1 MTADG
6 RRYSAVVL
14 DISPNGVFIQTS
26 AQLAVGAIVDLELN
40 LPGVDGPVTAQA
52 RVARLKLVP
61 HELRSVAKGGL
72 GLHIDLPP
80 REFLEYYAVATRAEI
95 PGAAPPKPDVP
106 KPGVARRKPVKARA
120 KPRPRPVKKKKTEI
134 EYRVRLSQIG
144 GNRTLNLVILCD
156 TMGQA
161 EELVERYGG
170 EPLAPRLP
178 PAVYY
183 IPPGGEP
190 VRIED
195 NMIRPNGIQ
204 LSREES
210 TLYISDSNGDH
221 VIAWDIQPNGL
232 VQNRRDFGTLQGRS
246 QRDNGLGGVRTYAD
260 GMAVDNEDRLYVATG
275 AGIEVLSSQGAHLGT
290 IPVACPPRNCQ
301 NVAFGGPSK
310 QTLYIAGAGSLYSVD
325 LVARGL
331 EERAK

>member
-1 MTADG
+1 MAAYLIVD
-6 RRYSAVVL
+6 
-14 DISPNGVFIQTS
+14 
-26 AQLAVGAIVDLELN
+26 QLEVTDPDTLKEYGAGVGATI
-40 LPGVDGPVTAQA
+40 A
-52 RVARLKLVP
+52 
-61 HELRSVAKGGL
+61 
-72 GLHIDLPP
+72 
-80 REFLEYYAVATRAEI
+80 
-95 PGAAPPKPDVP
+95 
-106 KPGVARRKPVKARA
+106 
-120 KPRPRPVKKKKTEI
+120 
-134 EYRVRLSQIG
+134 
-144 GNRTLNLVILCD
+144 
-156 TMGQA
+156 
-161 EELVERYGG
+161 RYGG
-170 EPLAPRLP
+170 KPLAPRLP

-183 IPPGGEP
+183 IPPGEEP

-204 LSREES
+204 LSRDER
-210 TLYISDSNGDH
+210 TLYISDSNGEH

-246 QRDNGLGGVRTYAD
+246 QRDNGLGGIRTYAD

-331 EERAK
+331 KERAK